1 MSEHDKHQHR
11 HGHGDEEHCGEGPE
25 HSHHRHGGE
34 CCYGGHGGHH
44 RYGGEGCH
52 GGHGGH
58 HGHGGC
64 CHGGEG
70 RGFGPGSPFRRHFP
84 TREEQIAWLEEYLK
98 ELQAEAKGVEE
109 RIAELKA
116 SE

>member
-11 HGHGDEEHCGEGPE
+11 HGHGDKEHCGEGPE

-34 CCYGGHGGHH
+34 CGHGGHGEHH
-44 RYGGEGCH
+44 RHGGECRHGEH
-52 GGHGGH
+52 GGHRR
-58 HGHGGC
+58 
-64 CHGGEG
+64 HGGECG
-70 RGFGPGSPFRRHFP
+70 CGCEGAPFRRRFI

-116 SE
+116 GE

>member
-1 MSEHDKHQHR
+1 MRKHDEHHHG
-11 HGHGDEEHCGEGPE
+11 HGHGDEGHWGEGPE
-25 HSHHRHGGE
+25 HPHHRHGGE
-34 CCYGGHGGHH
+34 CC
-44 RYGGEGCH
+44 H
-52 GGHGGH
+52 GGHG
-58 HGHGGC
+58 GGC

-70 RGFGPGSPFRRHFP
+70 KAWGPGSPFRRHFI

>member
-1 MSEHDKHQHR
+1 MRKHDEHHHG
-11 HGHGDEEHCGEGPE
+11 HGHGDEGHWGEGPE
-25 HSHHRHGGE
+25 HPHHRHGGE
-34 CCYGGHGGHH
+34 GKAW
-44 RYGGEGCH
+44 
-52 GGHGGH
+52 
-58 HGHGGC
+58 
-64 CHGGEG
+64 
-70 RGFGPGSPFRRHFP
+70 GPGSPFRRHFI